1 MFAVPRLAGQ
11 TAGLGAEAAVAAAL
25 AEHRAHIALAGH
37 RHAQRAMHEGLHL
50 EGGRADDL
58 PDLLLRALAGQHDA
72 GKAHLLEHFGPLD
85 VVHHHLGGAVQP
97 KRRRAPAQ
105 QRRRARVLHDDRVD
119 PRRAGGFGVGEKLRD
134 LILAHD
140 DIERQVDPDAPDVA
154 AADGIRQMLQG
165 KIFGAAAGVE
175 CPGAEIDRVRP
186 AEDGRFKRRRVPGG
200 REHLR
205 QAAHFTSS
213 LVWPFISCPSS
224 WRRRWAFSRLTSSS
238 SMRALAASSR
248 YSEIWVRMR
257 SAFSSLRL

>member
-1 MFAVPRLAGQ
+1 MISPISSFEHSRASTTREKPISSSILAPSALC
-11 TAGLGAEAAVAAAL
+11 TTIWVEPCSRSDGAHRRSSAAAP
-25 AEHRAHIALAGH
+25 G
-37 RHAQRAMHEGLHL
+37 
-50 EGGRADDL
+50 
-58 PDLLLRALAGQHDA
+58 
-72 GKAHLLEHFGPLD
+72 
-85 VVHHHLGGAVQP
+85 
-97 KRRRAPAQ
+97 
-105 QRRRARVLHDDRVD
+105 VLHDDRVD
-119 PRRAGGFGVGEKLRD
+119 PRRAGGLGVGQKLWD
-134 LILAHD
+134 FILAHD

-154 AADGIRQMLQG
+154 AADGVRQMLQG

-175 CPGAEIDRVRP
+175 RPGAEIDRVRP